1 VSALIPVVGG
11 IEEVRATRAVLSQAM
26 AELSAEGKAFNPR
39 IPLGAMIEV
48 PSAAVLTAVLAKE
61 VDFFSLGTN
70 DLVQYVLA
78 ADREDASVGDYY
90 QPLHPAVLWVIRFV
104 ADAARTAAGAVD
116 LRRDGR
122 RSGVHRAA
130 LGAWLRE
137 FSVAPGEILE
147 VKNAIRAATLADA
160 ETLATAA
167 LALGSTAE
175 VAELLEQRRL
185 ARR

>member
-1 VSALIPVVGG
+1 
-11 IEEVRATRAVLSQAM
+11 
-26 AELSAEGKAFNPR
+26 
-39 IPLGAMIEV
+39 
-48 PSAAVLTAVLAKE
+48 VLAKE
-61 VDFFSLGTN
+61 VDFLSLGTN

-78 ADREDASVGDYY
+78 ADREDASIGDYY

-104 ADAARTAAGAVD
+104 ADSARTAGRPLSICGEMAGDPAYTE
-116 LRRDGR
+116 LL
-122 RSGVHRAA
+122 
-130 LGAWLRE
+130 LGLGLRE